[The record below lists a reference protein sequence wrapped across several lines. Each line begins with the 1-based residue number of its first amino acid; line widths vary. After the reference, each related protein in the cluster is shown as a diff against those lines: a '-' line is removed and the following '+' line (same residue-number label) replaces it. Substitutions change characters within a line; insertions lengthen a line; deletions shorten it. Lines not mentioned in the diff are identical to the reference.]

1 MQVHKNIFTRTNFLL
16 ILLFLPLFIFAE
28 NKEEGDDGK
37 KFDIK
42 ATIMHHVG
50 DMHSFPIYSYENKN
64 GEEVKIDLPLPI
76 ILISNGQLFTF
87 WSTKFHHGES
97 VVTKGDKNFA
107 LYHEKI
113 YETNSEG
120 HLELD
125 EKGHPHNAKPLD
137 LSITRN
143 VFALLFSSIL
153 LLLIFVT
160 VSKKYRNPLKKPSGI
175 QSLLE
180 PIILFVRDD
189 IAVQQIGKDKTDK
202 YLPFLLTL
210 FFFIWINNLIGVIPF
225 FPGGSNLTGNISVT
239 GVLAILTFLVT
250 NFSGSKT
257 YWRHILA
264 PPGIPFWVNI
274 ILVPIEIIGL
284 FTKPFAL
291 MIRLFANITAGH
303 IIMLS
308 MASLIFIFSSMVVS
322 LPVSFLLQFIMS
334 VLELLVG
341 FLQAFI
347 FTLLSALFIGMAVHE
362 EAH

>member
-1 MQVHKNIFTRTNFLL
+1 MYGKDH
-16 ILLFLPLFIFAE
+16 AE
-28 NKEEGDDGK
+28 EKKEN

-42 ATIMHHVG
+42 GMIMHHIS
-50 DMHSFPIYSYENKN
+50 DMHSFPLFSFEKE
-64 GEEVKIDLPLPI
+64 GKDVHIDLPLPI
-76 ILISNGQLFTF
+76 ILISNGQFFFFL
-87 WSTKFHHGES
+87 SSEFHHGES
-97 VVTKGDKNFA
+97 IVTKGTNSFV
-107 LYHEKI
+107 LHHEKI
-113 YETNSEG
+113 YETDING
-120 HLELD
+120 TLELD
-125 EKGHPHNAKPLD
+125 EKGHPHNKRPID

-143 VFALLFSSIL
+143 VFSLWLSAIL
-153 LLLIFVT
+153 LLVIFFNVA
-160 VSKKYRNPLKKPSGI
+160 KKYNNPLKKPSGI

-189 IAVQQIGKDKTDK
+189 IAIQQIGKHKADK
-202 YLPFLLTL
+202 YIPFLLTL
-210 FFFIWINNLIGVIPF
+210 FFFIWINNLLGIIPF

-239 GVLAILTFLVT
+239 FVLAIITFIIT
-250 NFSGSKT
+250 NFSGNRS

-264 PPGIPFWVNI
+264 PPGIPVFVYI

-291 MIRLFANITAGH
+291 MVRLFANITAGH

-308 MASLIFIFSSMVVS
+308 MASLIFIFSSLAVS

-334 VLELLVG
+334 ILELLVG

-362 EAH
+362 ETH